1 MKEFFLS
8 WIAFL
13 NSSILYARIIKPF
26 LDFLLAGLLLLI
38 LSPVLILIICILF
51 FTNKGSVFFL
61 QQRPG
66 FRAKPF
72 TIIKFK
78 TMRDAFDED
87 GKALPDHMRI
97 TTIGKFIRSASLD
110 ELLQL
115 VNVLK
120 GEMSF
125 VGPRP
130 LLMQYLPRYSKEQER
145 RHEVKPGITGWA
157 QVNGRNAIGWDE
169 KFQLDVYY
177 VDHQSFIFDLTIL
190 WKTVVKVVARKD
202 VNANDT
208 TTMEEFMGS
217 SN

>member
-1 MKEFFLS
+1 
-8 WIAFL
+8 
-13 NSSILYARIIKPF
+13 
-26 LDFLLAGLLLLI
+26 
-38 LSPVLILIICILF
+38 
-51 FTNKGSVFFL
+51 
-61 QQRPG
+61 
-66 FRAKPF
+66 
-72 TIIKFK
+72 
-78 TMRDAFDED
+78 MRDAFDED

-97 TTIGKFIRSASLD
+97 TAIGKFIRSASLD

-115 VNVLK
+115 VNVIK

-130 LLMQYLPRYSKEQER
+130 LLMQYLPRYSKVQAR
-145 RHEVKPGITGWA
+145 RHEVNPGITGWA
-157 QVNGRNAIGWDE
+157 QINGRNAICWDE

-190 WKTVVKVVARKD
+190 WKTFIKVLARKD
-202 VNANDT
+202 VNANDL

>member
-1 MKEFFLS
+1 M
-8 WIAFL
+8 
-13 NSSILYARIIKPF
+13 YARIIKPF

-38 LSPVLILIICILF
+38 LSPVLILIICNLF
-51 FTNKGSVFFL
+51 FTNNGSIFFL

-66 FRAKPF
+66 FLAKPF

-87 GKALPDHMRI
+87 GTALPDHMRI
-97 TTIGKFIRSASLD
+97 TAIGKFIRSTSLD

-130 LLMQYLPRYSKEQER
+130 LLMQYLPRYSKEQAR

-177 VDHQSFIFDLTIL
+177 VDHQSFIFDLNIL
-190 WKTVVKVVARKD
+190 WKTFIKVLARKD

-208 TTMEEFMGS
+208 TTMIEFLGS
-217 SN
+217 KVDK